1 MRYGLLCTCVLF
13 AIAAVASAQTKI
25 TFSGKC
31 AKPENVQ
38 SIPAGDKDG
47 HMFMVQT
54 GKCTT
59 AKGEVGGAKSKE
71 GMYSEHG
78 ETTGTQSKVWGLYAE
93 MYDSGD
99 KIFYSYQGATMAKE
113 GGPVSGTN
121 TWHMTGGTGKL
132 KGIKGT
138 GGCKFT
144 GNADGGLDYTCTGE
158 YTLAGAK
165 KAE

>member
-1 MRYGLLCTCVLF
+1 MRYGLLCSVLF
-13 AIAAVASAQTKI
+13 AIAAVASAQTKS

-31 AKPENVQ
+31 AKPDNVQ

-59 AKGEVGGAKSKE
+59 EKGEVAGAKSKE

-78 ETTGTQSKVWGLYAE
+78 EATGTQSKVWGLYVE
-93 MYDSGD
+93 TYDGGD
-99 KIFYSYQGATMAKE
+99 KIFYSYQGTTTAKA
-113 GGPVSGTN
+113 GGPASGAN
-121 TWHMTGGTGKL
+121 TWHLAGGTGKM

-158 YTLAGAK
+158 YTLGAAK
-165 KAE
+165 KME